1 MSSNYYLFVSVCE
14 FMFVFHEIGN
24 NIIYV
29 YIYIMK
35 YYERFFYVLV
45 NIILVTY
52 VLVGLGIWSYYPEYL
67 RTLEMYQNAF
77 ICIVL
82 LLVYNPVYSIAVS
95 ETFLRKVGFSAGIA
109 IGLNLFQSITTSFT
123 LSNLQ

>member
-1 MSSNYYLFVSVCE
+1 
-14 FMFVFHEIGN
+14 
-24 NIIYV
+24 
-29 YIYIMK
+29 MK

-109 IGLNLFQSITTSFT
+109 IGLNLLQSITTSFT
-123 LSNLQ
+123 LPNLQ